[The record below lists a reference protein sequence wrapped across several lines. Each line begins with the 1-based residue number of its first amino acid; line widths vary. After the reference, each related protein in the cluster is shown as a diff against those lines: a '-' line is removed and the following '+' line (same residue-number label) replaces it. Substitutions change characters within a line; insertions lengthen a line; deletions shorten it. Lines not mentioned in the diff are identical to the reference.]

1 MKYTRN
7 DYERFLNTEI
17 ETQVRKYEQVINTKA
32 LVLKERGD
40 VFVGKFLKI
49 QQNGQAVFKVRHTDN
64 MPRRNSFW
72 TATCFVGVMAS
83 FKNWGDNSWVELREQ
98 FQKAFCDANCIWNY
112 WNANIQ

>member
-49 QQNGQAVFKVRHTDN
+49 QQKYLF
-64 MPRRNSFW
+64 
-72 TATCFVGVMAS
+72 
-83 FKNWGDNSWVELREQ
+83 
-98 FQKAFCDANCIWNY
+98 
-112 WNANIQ
+112 